1 VRLVRQR
8 QAAGSRN
15 GQILS
20 REAKIALP
28 NGIGQIGRPSDK
40 AGTNKFATER
50 FRNPDDAV
58 ALINDMQRFAVE
70 QTRLGIPLLFHEET
84 AHGLAVKGATMLPT
98 PTGLGS
104 TWDPDL
110 VEQGFA
116 LVGRQARLR
125 GITVGL
131 SPVLDLL
138 RDPRWGRSE
147 EFFGED
153 PFHVG
158 EMGAAAVRGLQGPSR
173 PIAPDRVFAMLKH
186 FVHGTPQ
193 NGLNVGPSDMS
204 ERTLRQVYLPPFQR
218 AVRDAHA
225 AIVMPSYNE
234 VAGVP
239 AHGNAD
245 LLQRTGQG
253 LLGFSG
259 AYFSDYNGVSELATV
274 HKMAANTGEAALL
287 ARRLAE
293 RSLVLLKNDGILPL
307 DPKRATRIALIGPNS
322 REALRGGYS
331 GEPTHAVGVLEGLR
345 AGAGKSVVI
354 EQTDGVWINMP
365 GVGAPETVPIR
376 PVPAADN
383 QRRIAEAVAL
393 ARRSDIVIL
402 CVGDTEA
409 TTREAVVPMLP
420 GDRRT
425 LNLFG
430 DQDALVK
437 AVLDCGKPVMA
448 RLPLSRLPI
457 CSLLVGPHQVGHA
470 CHGRKLRHVAGRQEP
485 GRLQSLFRWLVE
497 TGPHRHGA
505 ARR

>member
-1 VRLVRQR
+1 MKVSRRTLLGSATASALMATPVMAASQPDYKNPRLATDRRVKDL
-8 QAAGSRN
+8 
-15 GQILS
+15 LS
-20 REAKIALP
+20 RMTLEEKVAQLQCAWFGKGKLLDPATGKFSAEKAKIALP

-173 PIAPDRVFAMLKH
+173 PIAPDRVFAVLKH

-259 AYFSDYNGVSELATV
+259 AYFSDYNGVSERDRAQDG
-274 HKMAANTGEAALL
+274 GE
-287 ARRLAE
+287 
-293 RSLVLLKNDGILPL
+293 
-307 DPKRATRIALIGPNS
+307 
-322 REALRGGYS
+322 
-331 GEPTHAVGVLEGLR
+331 H
-345 AGAGKSVVI
+345 
-354 EQTDGVWINMP
+354 W
-365 GVGAPETVPIR
+365 
-376 PVPAADN
+376 
-383 QRRIAEAVAL
+383 
-393 ARRSDIVIL
+393 
-402 CVGDTEA
+402 
-409 TTREAVVPMLP
+409 
-420 GDRRT
+420 
-425 LNLFG
+425 
-430 DQDALVK
+430 
-437 AVLDCGKPVMA
+437 
-448 RLPLSRLPI
+448 
-457 CSLLVGPHQVGHA
+457 
-470 CHGRKLRHVAGRQEP
+470 
-485 GRLQSLFRWLVE
+485 
-497 TGPHRHGA
+497 
-505 ARR
+505 